1 VAGREAAG
9 EGMMALLLISRG
21 APPPLEIVI
30 PLFLLMFFGT
40 SQITFR
46 LLGIRALYQAFP
58 ADRSDPIEQNL
69 GWIQI
74 EFGAWR
80 GHTPMSVKA
89 GRRCLHLKQ
98 PFPFQPMVWL
108 GPASI
113 PWEQIRLIEAIG
125 DDRWAF
131 WKAAVFEL
139 GPENRRIR
147 LPGQGGAH
155 PPGAARGAAG
165 TGADPARPCLRH
177 PAPLSRVVRLHPK
190 TL

>member
-1 VAGREAAG
+1 
-9 EGMMALLLISRG
+9 MIALLAPHG
-21 APPPLEIVI
+21 APPPLGIVI

-40 SQITFR
+40 SQLTFR
-46 LLGIRALYQAFP
+46 LLGIRALYRAFP

-74 EFGAWR
+74 EFGTWR

-113 PWEQIRLIEAIG
+113 PWEQIRVLETPG
-125 DDRWAF
+125 ESLWAF
-131 WKAAVFEL
+131 WAAAVLEL
-139 GPENRRIR
+139 GRDGRRIR
-147 LPGQGGAH
+147 VRGRAGRKLLALVEARQGRAQ
-155 PPGAARGAAG
+155 AAPIAMSAI
-165 TGADPARPCLRH
+165 RPR
-177 PAPLSRVVRLHPK
+177 
-190 TL
+190 

>member
-1 VAGREAAG
+1 
-9 EGMMALLLISRG
+9 MALLLISRG

-40 SQITFR
+40 SQLTFR

-113 PWEQIRLIEAIG
+113 PWEQVRLIEAIG

-147 LPGQGGAH
+147 LRGR
-155 PPGAARGAAG
+155 AARTLQALLE
-165 TGADPARPCLRH
+165 ARQGRAQ
-177 PAPLSRVVRLHPK
+177 APPVPVSAIRPR
-190 TL
+190 

>member
-1 VAGREAAG
+1 
-9 EGMMALLLISRG
+9 MMALLISRG
-21 APPPLEIVI
+21 APPPLGFVI
-30 PLFLLMFFGT
+30 PFFLLMFFGG
-40 SQITFR
+40 SLLSSR
-46 LLGIRALYQAFP
+46 LLGIYALYRAFP

-74 EFGAWR
+74 EFGVWR

-125 DDRWAF
+125 EDRWAF

-139 GPENRRIR
+139 GPESRRIR
-147 LPGQGGAH
+147 LRGK
-155 PPGAARGAAG
+155 AARTLQALLLVRQGRAQAAPIPMS
-165 TGADPARPCLRH
+165 AIRP
-177 PAPLSRVVRLHPK
+177 S
-190 TL
+190 